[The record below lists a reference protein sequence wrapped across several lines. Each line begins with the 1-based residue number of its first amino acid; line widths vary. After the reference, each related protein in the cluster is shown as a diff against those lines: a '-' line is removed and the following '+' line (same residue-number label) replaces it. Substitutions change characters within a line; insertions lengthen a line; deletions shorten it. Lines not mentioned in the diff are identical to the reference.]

1 MRNNGEEIPVPL
13 AGRSFS
19 GRFLVRVPP
28 HVHRELAMKAA
39 EEGVSLNR
47 LISSKLSGGA

>member
-1 MRNNGEEIPVPL
+1 MRNNGEEPPVPL

-28 HVHRELAMKAA
+28 HVHRQLAMKAA

-47 LISSKLSGGA
+47 LVSAKLS